1 MKAFLRGVGRIL
13 AWLLLV
19 AVLTGVLVGGV
30 LAFFYSRTGEDKLP
44 QDPVTYGGQAL
55 ENVGYDW
62 KVPVLGGVLHRRFQ
76 LSPGLALQDLGTFDN
91 SAPALALPA
100 WGTRAQV
107 EITDSAGQT
116 TFSGSGEEYAQF
128 RFGAN
133 GTYRAKITVW
143 H

>member
-62 KVPVLGGVLHRRFQ
+62 KVPVLGGVLHQAVPAFAGAGIAG
-76 LSPGLALQDLGTFDN
+76 PGHL
-91 SAPALALPA
+91 
-100 WGTRAQV
+100 
-107 EITDSAGQT
+107 
-116 TFSGSGEEYAQF
+116 
-128 RFGAN
+128 
-133 GTYRAKITVW
+133 
-143 H
+143 

>member
-62 KVPVLGGVLHRRFQ
+62 TGRGAASAVPAFARAGIGG
-76 LSPGLALQDLGTFDN
+76 PGHL
-91 SAPALALPA
+91 
-100 WGTRAQV
+100 
-107 EITDSAGQT
+107 
-116 TFSGSGEEYAQF
+116 
-128 RFGAN
+128 
-133 GTYRAKITVW
+133 
-143 H
+143 